1 MANCYNTDC
10 DRVLIRSD
18 KICDCNIATVCV
30 EFASSPR
37 GKDETGRNGEFKFMA
52 SFATQ
57 SCFDEDICRD
67 QFRMLWTAYCLHYNL
82 DVDTASYDSDL
93 KELWEA
99 VAADEEETADWSDFD
114 SFGAF
119 MCRYLV

>member
-1 MANCYNTDC
+1 MERNT
-10 DRVLIRSD
+10 
-18 KICDCNIATVCV
+18 
-30 EFASSPR
+30 EFA
-37 GKDETGRNGEFKFMA
+37 FMT

-67 QFRMLWTAYCLHYNL
+67 RFRMLWTAYCLHYNL

-93 KELWEA
+93 RRLWDA
-99 VAADEEETADWSDFD
+99 VAVDEEDTADWSDFD
-114 SFGAF
+114 SFDSF

>member
-1 MANCYNTDC
+1 M
-10 DRVLIRSD
+10 
-18 KICDCNIATVCV
+18 
-30 EFASSPR
+30 E
-37 GKDETGRNGEFKFMA
+37 RNAELKFMV

-67 QFRMLWTAYCLHYNL
+67 LFRMLWTAYCLHYNL

-93 KELWEA
+93 RELWEA
-99 VAADEEETADWSDFD
+99 VAADEEGTSDWSDFD
-114 SFGAF
+114 SFGSF